1 MKKGK
6 VDLCRNYATQRNVKK
21 KLGGKAPVGNTTV
34 ETIDRSVE
42 RWEHNDV
49 LRLKVLITR

>member
-1 MKKGK
+1 VKKGK